1 MGASPMKKWIS
12 TALSIIL
19 VFILSLSAIAASRPS
34 PDFTNPAAVIADL
47 NQMKQ
52 EGQAKKA
59 SLVVVKCNYAINV
72 INNFMRLNPG
82 GDPSI
87 LKQRWQEAYEEY
99 QKLK

>member
-1 MGASPMKKWIS
+1 MKKWIS

-19 VFILSLSAIAASRPS
+19 VFILLLSAVAASRPA

-59 SLVVVKCNYAINV
+59 SLVVVKCNYAINT
-72 INNFMRLNPG
+72 INNFMRLNPE

>member
-1 MGASPMKKWIS
+1 MKKWIS
-12 TALSIIL
+12 TVISVTL
-19 VFILSLSAIAASRPS
+19 VFILSVNAIAGSRPA

-59 SLVVVKCNYAINV
+59 SLVAVKCNYAITT
-72 INNFMRLNPG
+72 INNFMRLNPE

-87 LKQRWQEAYEEY
+87 LKQRWQEAYAEY
-99 QKLK
+99 QKIK

>member
-1 MGASPMKKWIS
+1 MKKWIVDCIIDCFS
-12 TALSIIL
+12 FYSVSVNAGCQDQDTA
-19 VFILSLSAIAASRPS
+19 

-47 NQMKQ
+47 NRMKQ

-72 INNFMRLNPG
+72 INNFMRLNPE

-87 LKQRWQEAYEEY
+87 LKQRWQEAYAEY
-99 QKLK
+99 QKIK

>member
-1 MGASPMKKWIS
+1 MKKWIV
-12 TALSIIL
+12 AVLWVVL
-19 VFILSLSAIAASRPS
+19 VSSVSVSVGAGSKYE

-47 NQMKQ
+47 NRMKQ

-72 INNFMRLNPG
+72 INNFMRLNPE

-87 LKQRWQEAYEEY
+87 LKQRWQEAYAEY
-99 QKLK
+99 QKIK

>member
-1 MGASPMKKWIS
+1 MKKLIL
-12 TALSIIL
+12 TVLSIIL
-19 VFILSLSAIAASRPS
+19 VFILSFNAGAASRQS

-59 SLVVVKCNYAINV
+59 SLVVVKCNYAITT
-72 INNFMRLNPG
+72 IKNFMRLNPE

-99 QKLK
+99 QKMK

>member
-1 MGASPMKKWIS
+1 MKKWIP
-12 TALSIIL
+12 TVLSLIL
-19 VFILSLSAIAASRPS
+19 VFILSVNAGAESRPA
-34 PDFTNPAAVIADL
+34 PNFTNPAAVIADL
-47 NQMKQ
+47 NKMKQ

-59 SLVVVKCNYAINV
+59 SLVVVKCNYAINT
-72 INNFMRLNPG
+72 INNFMRLNPE

>member
-1 MGASPMKKWIS
+1 MKKWIS
-12 TALSIIL
+12 TALLVIL
-19 VFILSLSAIAASRPS
+19 ISILSVNVGAESRPA

-59 SLVVVKCNYAINV
+59 SLVVVKSNYAINV
-72 INNFMRLNPG
+72 INNFMRLNPE

-87 LKQRWQEAYEEY
+87 LKQRWQEAYAEY
-99 QKLK
+99 QKIK